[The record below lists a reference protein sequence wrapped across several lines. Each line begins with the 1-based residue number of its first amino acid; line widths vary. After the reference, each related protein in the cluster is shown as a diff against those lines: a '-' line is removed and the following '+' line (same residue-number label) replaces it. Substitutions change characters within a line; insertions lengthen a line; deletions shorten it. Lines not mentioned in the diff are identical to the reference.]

1 MSTFSFTISASD
13 VNTLKNTSGQS
24 AFEATTDRGMARS
37 SKHRVL
43 TAKFGDGYEQRAVDG
58 INNLN
63 ETYTLTFKTRPKA
76 DIDDIVAFLDSKQNV
91 TKFTLTLPDTNN
103 TTRSGERDVKVVA
116 ETYTTNYEYD
126 DFYTLN
132 LTLRRVFEA

>member
-1 MSTFSFTISASD
+1 MTIGFIYTGSTYATPDKQLTKAS
-13 VNTLKNTSGQS
+13 TP
-24 AFEATTDRGMARS
+24 
-37 SKHRVL
+37 RVL

-58 INNLN
+58 INNLA

-103 TTRSGERDVKVVA
+103 TTRSGERDVKVVT

>member
-1 MSTFSFTISASD
+1 MTIGFIYTGSTYATPD
-13 VNTLKNTSGQS
+13 KQLTKTSNP
-24 AFEATTDRGMARS
+24 
-37 SKHRVL
+37 RVL

-63 ETYTLTFKTRPKA
+63 ETYNLTFKTRLKA
-76 DIDDIVAFLDSKQNV
+76 EIDDIVAFLDSKQNV
-91 TKFTLTLPDTNN
+91 TKFTLKLQDTNN
-103 TTRSGERDVKVVA
+103 TTRTGERDVKVVA
-116 ETYTTNYEYD
+116 EQYSTVYEYD

>member
-1 MSTFSFTISASD
+1 MTIGFIYTGSTYATPDKQLTKAS
-13 VNTLKNTSGQS
+13 TP
-24 AFEATTDRGMARS
+24 
-37 SKHRVL
+37 RVL

-58 INNLN
+58 INNLA

-91 TKFTLTLPDTNN
+91 TKFTLTLQDTNN

>member
-1 MSTFSFTISASD
+1 MTIGFIYTGSTY
-13 VNTLKNTSGQS
+13 
-24 AFEATTDRGMARS
+24 ATPDKQL
-37 SKHRVL
+37 SKKSNPRVL

-103 TTRSGERDVKVVA
+103 TTRTGERDVKVVSQ
-116 ETYTTNYEYD
+116 EYTTNYEYD
-126 DFYTLN
+126 NFYTLN
-132 LTLRRVFEA
+132 VTLRRVFEA

>member
-1 MSTFSFTISASD
+1 M
-13 VNTLKNTSGQS
+13 
-24 AFEATTDRGMARS
+24 
-37 SKHRVL
+37 L

-58 INNLN
+58 INNLA

>member
-1 MSTFSFTISASD
+1 MTIGFIYTGSTYATPDKQLTKAS
-13 VNTLKNTSGQS
+13 TP
-24 AFEATTDRGMARS
+24 
-37 SKHRVL
+37 RVL

-58 INNLN
+58 INNLA

-103 TTRSGERDVKVVA
+103 TTRTGERDVKVVA
-116 ETYTTNYEYD
+116 EQYSTVYEYD

>member
-1 MSTFSFTISASD
+1 MTIGFIYTGSTYATPDKQLSKAS
-13 VNTLKNTSGQS
+13 NP
-24 AFEATTDRGMARS
+24 
-37 SKHRVL
+37 RVL

-103 TTRSGERDVKVVA
+103 TTRSGERDVKVVS